1 MFKNK
6 DATEALSSMTIVQH
20 VIADFVQIDSGSTR
34 LIPIVSFKAMTSF
47 LKDTAH

>member
-47 LKDTAH
+47 LKGTAH